1 MGRVCRSGGVAGN
14 CYDSGFQPQR
24 SYPMPSTPVS
34 KLSESRFSHSLGLL
48 QQFADDVLKH
58 AKKSGAS
65 DCEVDVSEGFGQSV
79 SVRCGDVET
88 IEYSRDKGIGVT
100 VYLGLQK
107 GHASTSDFSP
117 EALRETVG
125 AALNI
130 ARFTAPD
137 PCAGLPEAS
146 LLATRK
152 QGFADLDLYHP
163 WLISVDDSIDL
174 ARRCEQ
180 SAFAVSPQITNS
192 EGATVAIQEGQFI
205 SANSLGF
212 MGGYP
217 TSRHYLS
224 CSVIAGKDET
234 MQRDDWY
241 STARDARNIGA
252 PEAIGDY
259 AARRALSRLGARK
272 IKTGNFPVL
281 FEAPLASSLIGN
293 FVHSASGGSLYRK
306 TSFLVDS
313 LGKRVFSKRFQI
325 SERPHLRGGFA
336 SGFFDSDGVA
346 TQDREVV
353 VDGVLQ
359 GYFLNAYT
367 ARKLGMQTTG
377 NAGGCHNL
385 IVHPGKHDFRGLIK
399 KMGRGLLVTELLGQG
414 INYVTGDYSRGA
426 AGYWVENG
434 EIVHPVE
441 EVTIAGNLRD
451 MFRNIAAVGNDVLVR
466 GSKQVGSILVEQL

>member
-1 MGRVCRSGGVAGN
+1 MSA
-14 CYDSGFQPQR
+14 
-24 SYPMPSTPVS
+24 TTVS
-34 KLSESRFSHSLGLL
+34 AAPSRFSTPLETL
-48 QQFADDVLKH
+48 QQYAQDVLAH
-58 AKKSGAS
+58 AQKSGAS

-79 SVRCGDVET
+79 SVRCGEIET
-88 IEYSRDKGIGVT
+88 IEYNRDKGIGVT
-100 VYLGLQK
+100 IYLGQHK

-117 EALRETVG
+117 KALRETVE

-130 ARFTAPD
+130 ARFTAAD

-146 LLATRK
+146 LLATRE

-163 WLISVDDSIDL
+163 WLIPVEGAIDL

-180 SAFAVSPQITNS
+180 AAFAVSPQVSNS
-192 EGATVAIQEGQFI
+192 EGATVSIQEGQFV

-217 TSRHYLS
+217 SSRHYLS
-224 CSVIAGKDET
+224 CSVIAGKDEN

-241 STARDARNIGA
+241 STSRDAQRMA
-252 PEAIGDY
+252 SPEAIGDY
-259 AARRALSRLGARK
+259 AARRALARLGARK
-272 IKTGNFPVL
+272 IKTCKVPVL
-281 FEAPLASSLIGN
+281 FEAPLAASLIGN
-293 FVHSASGGSLYRK
+293 FIHAVSGGSLYRK
-306 TSFLVDS
+306 TTFLADS
-313 LGKRVFSKRFQI
+313 LGTKIFSKKLNI
-325 SERPHLRGGFA
+325 SERPHLRGGLA
-336 SGFFDSDGVA
+336 SGYFDSDGVA

-359 GYFLNAYT
+359 GYFLSVYT

-385 IVHPGKHDFRGLIK
+385 IVHPGKRDLQGLLK

-414 INYVTGDYSRGA
+414 VNYVNGDYSRGA
-426 AGYWVENG
+426 AGYWVEHG
-434 EIVHPVE
+434 EIVHAVE

-451 MFRNIAAVGNDVLVR
+451 MFRHIAGVGNDVLER
-466 GSKQVGSILVEQL
+466 GSKQVGSILVEQMKVAGR